1 MKSWKKIALGGAS
14 VLALAT
20 LAACG
25 SSASSNKSSS
35 SSSSDSIK
43 GTVRVYVDTQQKATY
58 TDVAKGLTSKYP
70 DLKVQIIAN
79 ASGSANAKTDIAKDP
94 SKYADVFAVP
104 NDQLGDLADKGFISP
119 VATKFADE
127 IKNDNSKITVA
138 GVTYKDK
145 VYAFPKSTEA
155 QVLFY
160 NKSKLS
166 ADDVKSW
173 DTMTSKAVFATDF
186 TNAYNFYPVF
196 FSAGTQLFGASG
208 EDVTGTNVA
217 SDKGVTAMKWFADQ
231 KANKNVMQ
239 TSNALNQLQSGKAD
253 AIIDGPWDTA
263 NIKKILGDNF
273 AVAPYPTI
281 TLNGEQKQL
290 EAFQGIKGFAV
301 NSATKDQAASQTV
314 AQYLTTKAAQLK
326 LFNSQGDV
334 PTNLDAQKDDA
345 VKSSDATKAVITMA
359 KEGNSV
365 VMPKLPQMATFW
377 NNAAPLIN
385 GAYTG
390 SIKATDYQA
399 QLQKFQ
405 DSISK

>member
-1 MKSWKKIALGGAS
+1 MKSWKKVALGGAS

-25 SSASSNKSSS
+25 SSTSSSNSSS
-35 SSSSDSIK
+35 KDASDSIK

-58 TDVAKGLTSKYP
+58 TDVAKGLASKYP

-79 ASGSANAKTDIAKDP
+79 ASGSANAKVDIAKDP

-104 NDQLGDLADKGFISP
+104 NDQLGDMADKGYINP
-119 VATKFADE
+119 VATKFASE
-127 IKNDNSKITVA
+127 IKKDNSDVTVD

-145 VYAFPKSTEA
+145 IYAFPKSTESL
-155 QVLFY
+155 VLFY

-166 ADDVKSW
+166 ADDVKTW
-173 DTMTSKAVFATDF
+173 EGMTSKAAFAANYTDP
-186 TNAYNFYPVF
+186 YYSYPVF
-196 FSAGTQLFGASG
+196 FTAGTTLFGKSG
-208 EDVTGTNVA
+208 EDVKATDVA
-217 SDKGVTAMKWFADQ
+217 SANGVKALEWIAAQ

-239 TSNALNQLQSGKAD
+239 TTNALNQLQAGKVA
-253 AIIDGPWDTA
+253 AMFDGPWDTA

-281 TLNGEQKQL
+281 NIDGQDKQL
-290 EAFQGIKGFAV
+290 QSFQGIKGFAV
-301 NSATKDQAASQTV
+301 NSAAKNQAAAQTV
-314 AQYLTTKAAQLK
+314 AEYLSSKAAQLK

-345 VKSSDATKAVITMA
+345 VKNSDVTKAIITMT

-377 NNAAPLIN
+377 NNAGPLMN

-390 SIKATDYQA
+390 SIKPADYQA

>member
-1 MKSWKKIALGGAS
+1 MKSWKKVALGGAS

-25 SSASSNKSSS
+25 SSASSNKSS

-58 TDVAKGLTSKYP
+58 TDVAKGLASKYP

-104 NDQLGDLADKGFISP
+104 NDQLGDMADKGFISP

-208 EDVTGTNVA
+208 EDVTGTDVA
-217 SDKGVTAMKWFADQ
+217 SDKGITAMKWFAEQ

-253 AIIDGPWDTA
+253 AIIDGPWGYC
-263 NIKKILGDNF
+263 K
-273 AVAPYPTI
+273 Y
-281 TLNGEQKQL
+281 
-290 EAFQGIKGFAV
+290 
-301 NSATKDQAASQTV
+301 
-314 AQYLTTKAAQLK
+314 
-326 LFNSQGDV
+326 
-334 PTNLDAQKDDA
+334 QKD
-345 VKSSDATKAVITMA
+345 
-359 KEGNSV
+359 
-365 VMPKLPQMATFW
+365 FR
-377 NNAAPLIN
+377 
-385 GAYTG
+385 
-390 SIKATDYQA
+390 
-399 QLQKFQ
+399 
-405 DSISK
+405 

>member
-1 MKSWKKIALGGAS
+1 MKSWKKVALGGAS

-25 SSASSNKSSS
+25 SSASSNKSS

-58 TDVAKGLTSKYP
+58 TDVAKGLASKYP

-79 ASGSANAKTDIAKDP
+79 ASGSANAKVDIAKDP

-104 NDQLGDLADKGFISP
+104 NDQLGDMADKGYINP
-119 VATKFADE
+119 VATKFANE
-127 IKNDNSKITVA
+127 IKKDNSDVTVN

-145 VYAFPKSTEA
+145 IYAFPKSTESL
-155 QVLFY
+155 VLFY

-166 ADDVKSW
+166 ADDVKTW
-173 DTMTSKAVFATDF
+173 EGMTAKAGFAANYTDP
-186 TNAYNFYPVF
+186 YYSYPVF
-196 FSAGTQLFGASG
+196 FTAGTTLFGKSG
-208 EDVTGTNVA
+208 EDVKSTDVA
-217 SDKGVTAMKWFADQ
+217 SANGVKALEWIAAQ
-231 KANKNVMQ
+231 KSNKNVIQ
-239 TSNALNQLQSGKAD
+239 TTNALNQLQAGKVA
-253 AIIDGPWDTA
+253 AMFDGPWDTA

-281 TLNGEQKQL
+281 NIDGQAKQL
-290 EAFQGIKGFAV
+290 QSFQGIKGFAV
-301 NSATKDQAASQTV
+301 NSASKSQAAAQTV
-314 AQYLTTKAAQLK
+314 AQYLSSESAQLK

-334 PTNLDAQKDDA
+334 PTNNDAQMNDA
-345 VKSSDATKAVITMA
+345 VKNSDVTKAVITMS

-365 VMPKLPQMATFW
+365 VMPKLPQMVTFW
-377 NNAAPLIN
+377 NNAGPLMN

-390 SIKATDYQA
+390 SIKPADYQA